1 MAIDSVSLLKAVF
14 ESTGDGLLIVNNEG
28 KVLHSNKRFQEMW
41 KIPDDLMG
49 TEDDEKLLQFCVEQ
63 LVSPESFI
71 KKVQDLYQNNEAIS
85 EDTISFKDGRFFNRY
100 SRPLK
105 AEGKNHG
112 RIWSFRD
119 ITEQKKSAEVFRTL
133 TELSPDV
140 ISILSPEGNLVMNSA
155 AAERIHGYGK
165 DELLGKNTLELHH
178 PDDRPLC
185 QKALMDIIANPRD
198 PVTIQYRYRHKNGSY
213 TWMEANASN
222 QINNP
227 LINGIVVISRDIDK
241 RKQLEQDLNDALRA
255 REDFTSIVTHELKTP
270 VTSIKLQLQILQR
283 AGKSLQACETLSRSE
298 NLPAMIGQVN
308 ALEKL
313 IDDLLQVSRI
323 QKEKLSCDLKEQ
335 NLSKIVWETSE
346 NLRPLLNDCNCELQ
360 TAIEP
365 DLMASCD
372 RGRIEQVIVNLLTN
386 VMKYAPGKPVKVT
399 LRKVDRMAEIRVIDR
414 GEGIAPENKE
424 AIFNLFSQGTGTRRI
439 GGLGIGLYISRSIV
453 ELHNGRIFVEST
465 PGIGSEFV
473 VQLPLL

>member
-1 MAIDSVSLLKAVF
+1 MTIDSVSLLKAVF
-14 ESTGDGLLIVNNEG
+14 ESTGDGLLIVDNEG
-28 KVLHSNKRFQEMW
+28 KVLHSNKRFQELW
-41 KIPDDLMG
+41 RIPDVLMA
-49 TEDDEKLLQFCVEQ
+49 TEDDEKLLGFCIEQ
-63 LVSPESFI
+63 LVSPEAFM
-71 KKVQDLYQNNEAIS
+71 KKVQELYLNQEAVS

-105 AEGKNHG
+105 ADGKKYG

-119 ITEQKKSAEVFRTL
+119 VTEQKKNAEVFRTL

-140 ISILSPEGNLVMNSA
+140 ISILSPEGSLVMNSA
-155 AAERIHGYGK
+155 AAERIHGYGR
-165 DELLGKNTLELHH
+165 DELIGKNTLELHH

-185 QKALMDIIANPRD
+185 EKALSDIMENPSE
-198 PVTIQYRYRHKNGSY
+198 PVTIQYRYRHKNGTY

-241 RKQLEQDLNDALRA
+241 RKQLEQDLNDALKA

-283 AGKSLQACETLSRSE
+283 AGKSLQSGDAITRSE

-323 QKEKLSCDLKEQ
+323 QKEKLSVDLKEQ
-335 NLSKIVWETSE
+335 DLSRIVKETSE
-346 NLRPLLNDCNCELQ
+346 NLRPLLNDCNCELRLDIDPLLQ
-360 TAIEP
+360 
-365 DLMASCD
+365 ASCD
-372 RGRIEQVIVNLLTN
+372 RGRIEQVLVNLLTN
-386 VMKYAPGKPVKVT
+386 VMKYASGRPVKVT
-399 LRKVDRMAEIRVIDR
+399 LKKLDRMGEIRVIDQ

-465 PGIGSEFV
+465 PGKGSEFV
-473 VQLPLL
+473 VHLPLL